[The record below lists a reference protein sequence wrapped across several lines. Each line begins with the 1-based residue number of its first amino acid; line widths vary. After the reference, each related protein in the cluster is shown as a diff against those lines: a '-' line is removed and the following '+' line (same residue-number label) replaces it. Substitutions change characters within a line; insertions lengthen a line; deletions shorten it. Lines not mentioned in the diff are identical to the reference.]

1 MGIEITYN
9 AMSIPIDLSCEN
21 AAREKS
27 LCGVFV
33 LVKVVSNLL
42 YETPPTEDSILSRV
56 DEAPDS

>member
-42 YETPPTEDSILSRV
+42 YETPPTED
-56 DEAPDS
+56 